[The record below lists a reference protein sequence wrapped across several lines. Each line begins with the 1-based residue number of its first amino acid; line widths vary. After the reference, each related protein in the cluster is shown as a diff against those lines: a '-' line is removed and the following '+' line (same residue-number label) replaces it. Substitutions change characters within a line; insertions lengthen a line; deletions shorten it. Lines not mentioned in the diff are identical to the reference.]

1 MQYPPAP
8 QHQQV
13 YPTPPTPN
21 ATPTDGTSNTEDP
34 DTKILSDLSV
44 VQEKITLCRS
54 MLIEIG
60 TTSQIDSNES
70 LLAIIGFLEA
80 CVPRVRELIDV
91 GMTLLKEKT
100 LTVCFQINDD
110 LCKILDDVDH
120 PEQVT
125 SESMGSSSNAAS
137 PSSTSASAA
146 AVGKTAEEEDG
157 LATLDFDAFG
167 LEDQKQAVRD
177 DEAKAATTKVASSA
191 LEDLLAPPSSVTP
204 MASPEKK
211 KTAEGGGDDFDDFF
225 GKRVGNN
232 SFSIDE

>member
-1 MQYPPAP
+1 MG
-8 QHQQV
+8 
-13 YPTPPTPN
+13 
-21 ATPTDGTSNTEDP
+21 TDGTSNTEDP

-157 LATLDFDAFG
+157 
-167 LEDQKQAVRD
+167 
-177 DEAKAATTKVASSA
+177 
-191 LEDLLAPPSSVTP
+191 
-204 MASPEKK
+204 
-211 KTAEGGGDDFDDFF
+211 
-225 GKRVGNN
+225 
-232 SFSIDE
+232 